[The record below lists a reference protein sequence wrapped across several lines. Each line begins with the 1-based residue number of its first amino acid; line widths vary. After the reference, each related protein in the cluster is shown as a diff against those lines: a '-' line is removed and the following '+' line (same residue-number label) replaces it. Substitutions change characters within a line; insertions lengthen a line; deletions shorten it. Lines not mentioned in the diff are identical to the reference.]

1 MGKNKSRNQ
10 CENNNNK
17 GDDESNTKSEEKKN
31 QGEAKKQGNL
41 SLLAV
46 LVKIH
51 LHCDGC
57 ADKLIKTIRSLQ
69 GVESVKRVDT
79 DLNKLTVIG
88 NVDPSK
94 LRDEIEKR
102 TKKKVEIISPKK
114 DKDNKNEGDGND
126 KKNSQPKNEK
136 KSKDPPVTT
145 AVLKVPLHCDGC
157 IQKIQK
163 LVYKTKGYME
173 MSIDRQKE
181 VVTVKGAMDMKEVA
195 ALLTKK
201 LKRNVE
207 IVPAKKEKGDNKEK
221 KEKEKKEKSEG
232 EEKEEE
238 EGGGKSGGKM
248 EGNKKEQ
255 TGTEY
260 GYGYH
265 QYWQE
270 PGYMP
275 TGYLHAPQLFSDENP
290 NACVVM

>member
-1 MGKNKSRNQ
+1 MGRK
-10 CENNNNK
+10 NNN
-17 GDDESNTKSEEKKN
+17 GDDEYNTKSEDKKS
-31 QGEAKKQGNL
+31 QGGGGKKQENII
-41 SLLAV
+41 AV
-46 LVKIH
+46 ALKID

-57 ADKLIKTIRSLQ
+57 ADRLAKQVRSLQ
-69 GVESVKRVDT
+69 GVESVKRADT
-79 DLNKLTVIG
+79 DMNKLTVIG
-88 NVDPSK
+88 SMDPSK
-94 LRDEIEKR
+94 LRDSIEKR

-114 DKDNKNEGDGND
+114 DKDNKNDGNGND
-126 KKNSQPKNEK
+126 KGNSGDKAAKTEK

-173 MSIDRQKE
+173 MSIDKQKE
-181 VVTVKGAMDMKEVA
+181 VVTVKGAMDIKALA

-207 IVPAKKEKGDNKEK
+207 IVPAKKEKGDNEK
-221 KEKEKKEKSEG
+221 RDGGDEAAD
-232 EEKEEE
+232 
-238 EGGGKSGGKM
+238 GGKSGGKT
-248 EGNKKEQ
+248 EGNKKVQ
-255 TGTEY
+255 MGTEY
-260 GYGYH
+260 AYGYH

-275 TGYLHAPQLFSDENP
+275 SSYLHAPQLFSDENP

>member
-1 MGKNKSRNQ
+1 MGKKNSRNQ
-10 CENNNNK
+10 CDNNNNNK
-17 GDDESNTKSEEKKN
+17 GDDEYNTKSEEKKSE
-31 QGEAKKQGNL
+31 GGGGKKKENV
-41 SLLAV
+41 SLVAV
-46 LVKIH
+46 VLKID

-57 ADKLIKTIRSLQ
+57 ADKLMKTIRSFE

-88 NVDPSK
+88 SVDPSK
-94 LRDEIEKR
+94 LRDTIEKR

-114 DKDNKNEGDGND
+114 DKDNKNDGDGND
-126 KKNSQPKNEK
+126 KKNSGDKRAKNEK

-181 VVTVKGAMDMKEVA
+181 VVTVKGAMDMKELA

-207 IVPAKKEKGDNKEK
+207 IVPPKKEKGDNEK
-221 KEKEKKEKSEG
+221 KKEKSEG
-232 EEKEEE
+232 EGDEE
-238 EGGGKSGGKM
+238 EGGGGKSGAKL
-248 EGNKKEQ
+248 EGNKKVQ
-255 TGTEY
+255 IGTEY
-260 GYGYH
+260 AYGYH

-275 TGYLHAPQLFSDENP
+275 SSYLHAPQLFSDENP

>member
-1 MGKNKSRNQ
+1 MGKKKSRNQ
-10 CENNNNK
+10 CDNNK
-17 GDDESNTKSEEKKN
+17 GDDEKNTNSEEKKN
-31 QGEAKKQGNL
+31 QGGGGGGGGGKKQENM
-41 SLLAV
+41 SLVAV
-46 LVKIH
+46 VLKID

-57 ADKLIKTIRSLQ
+57 ADKLMKTVRSFE

-88 NVDPSK
+88 SVDPSK
-94 LRDEIEKR
+94 LRDNIEKR

-126 KKNSQPKNEK
+126 KKNSGDKQAKNEK

-163 LVYKTKGYME
+163 LVYNTKGYME
-173 MSIDRQKE
+173 MTIDRQKE
-181 VVTVKGAMDMKEVA
+181 VVTVKGAMEMKEVA

-207 IVPAKKEKGDNKEK
+207 IVPPKKEKGDN
-221 KEKEKKEKSEG
+221 EKKEKSEG
-232 EEKEEE
+232 DEEE
-238 EGGGKSGGKM
+238 GGGGKSGGKM
-248 EGNKKEQ
+248 EGNKKVQ
-255 TGTEY
+255 MGTEY
-260 GYGYH
+260 AYGYH

-275 TGYLHAPQLFSDENP
+275 SSYLHAPQLFSDENP